1 MSPFQCYSIY
11 FADTYRLLLRRE
23 QVHKIVLNQLV
34 VPTLELQPMALS
46 DKAWMWA
53 GYNYT
58 DNENNLEKLAV
69 RFKNIDLAQ
78 QFYKVVTDVV
88 KRVIQIQNDRSL
100 PASVQNYGVEDISGG
115 EENNEDSVDE
125 EEDEGDE
132 DDYDEDD
139 R

>member
-1 MSPFQCYSIY
+1 MSPFQCYLIY